1 MALSAILSSRA
12 ARLAPDIGQTRQPGR
27 PRAPTPSKVFLL
39 EQAAWKNYLVNC
51 CVFPAGKYD
60 DGVDVCSLIGRG
72 IEMMPA
78 PGIRKYEPVPER
90 APSAISAITLGWRF
104 KGRLTGAGR

>member
-1 MALSAILSSRA
+1 LPKFNPVLDR
-12 ARLAPDIGQTRQPGR
+12 
-27 PRAPTPSKVFLL
+27 PSKVFLP
-39 EQAAWKNYLVNC
+39 EQAAWKSELLGQLLR
-51 CVFPAGKYD
+51 FPAGKYD

>member
-1 MALSAILSSRA
+1 MKSDVSYPCCRSC
-12 ARLAPDIGQTRQPGR
+12 RLPKFNPVLDR
-27 PRAPTPSKVFLL
+27 PSKVFLP
-39 EQAAWKNYLVNC
+39 EQAAWKSELLGQLLRFAV
-51 CVFPAGKYD
+51 GKYD

-78 PGIRKYEPVPER
+78 PGIRKYEPVPKR